1 MQKWQDGRRISASG
15 QTRTSGRGRAK
26 STLPSTADVAR
37 PPGLARHGHKRRSWP
52 AVRRFRLPPTAEL
65 QRPQIAQWYLD
76 KKPSFPSASSPR
88 FAGAMSGWL
97 TSNAS
102 RSACRLLA
110 LWLQAT
116 PTSRSPT
123 ARCVR
128 YRIEA
133 LLRDNT
139 SMITA
144 STATNR
150 RRSTPLGFEAALSRT
165 ATEASARAC
174 ARSESAASEAATSW
188 AGSARKPSPAR
199 VLSLPGSP

>member
-1 MQKWQDGRRISASG
+1 MRKWQDGRRISVSG

-26 STLPSTADVAR
+26 SALPQQQTSQDR
-37 PPGLARHGHKRRSWP
+37 PGLPTMATSGDLGRHT
-52 AVRRFRLPPTAEL
+52 RFQLPPTADL
-65 QRPQIAQWYLD
+65 RRPQIAQWYLD
-76 KKPSFPSASSPR
+76 KKPISPSASSPR

-110 LWLQAT
+110 LWLQTT
-116 PTSRSPT
+116 PTSRNPT
-123 ARCVR
+123 ARCVL

-174 ARSESAASEAATSW
+174 ARSESAASEAVTSW
-188 AGSARKPSPAR
+188 PGSARKPSPAR